1 MPRRMRQLAL
11 RGALTAKLGDGGIRV
26 IDTFGLEQP
35 RTRDL
40 VGVLSALT
48 ATGRVLLVAP
58 TADEQLRLSARNVPT
73 VDVILADSLNVVA
86 LLRADTVVIEQPAL
100 ARMQEVYA

>member
-1 MPRRMRQLAL
+1 M
-11 RGALTAKLGDGGIRV
+11 
-26 IDTFGLEQP
+26 
-35 RTRDL
+35 
-40 VGVLSALT
+40 
-48 ATGRVLLVAP
+48 VAP
-58 TADEQLRLSARNVPT
+58 NADEKLRLSARNVPT